1 MEAALRHARKIVVL
15 LAAAT
20 HLLGCASAGVT
31 RPLRGQSGSVSW
43 EISDVRQEPEEPPF
57 QMRWTFW
64 IAVKNLGDTG
74 IAFEELEIGSQPGG
88 TVDHFWGGIGTE
100 PFTRRLEPGAE
111 LRLRRS
117 HASSCPLCGPAELH
131 RAFADGVIVYF
142 TLTGRDDRGGG
153 VRVPIAIRLDRS
165 VGDRQ

>member
-1 MEAALRHARKIVVL
+1 ML

-64 IAVKNLGDTG
+64 IAVKNLGNTG

-100 PFTRRLEPGAE
+100 PFTRRLEPSCGSAGAT
-111 LRLRRS
+111 RR
-117 HASSCPLCGPAELH
+117 AALCAARPSSIGPSPM
-131 RAFADGVIVYF
+131 GSSS
-142 TLTGRDDRGGG
+142 TS
-153 VRVPIAIRLDRS
+153 P
-165 VGDRQ
+165 